1 MAVIKY
7 EPIEPPSQE
16 VKLPSKGIPYKNDG
30 KIEIRP
36 ITVQEEKILATGGE
50 AVIDK
55 ILRKVIKSDINIEE
69 LTPGDESFI
78 LVWLRLNS
86 YFDDYSVELLCPACK
101 SEFKTIVKVSK
112 FPVYQLKE
120 GIEEPYEL
128 EVAGV
133 KVGLRFLRRKDEK
146 ELEEIKKK
154 LLKTK
159 SDLSDLYLYR
169 YAKAIHTIDGQE
181 VKFSQAMSFLGS
193 LTGKEMVKIRKA
205 LNDMKHGVEPVLEVK
220 CKNCSAVSK
229 FDIPLTAEFFLPSEL
244 PDDNGEDL
252 LLDEEA

>member
-1 MAVIKY
+1 MLIKF

-50 AVIDK
+50 GVIDK
-55 ILRKVIKSDINIEE
+55 VLKRVIKSDIDIDD

-86 YFDDYSVELLCPACK
+86 YFDDYSVSLICSSCK
-101 SEFKTIVKVSK
+101 SEFNTIVKVSQ
-112 FPVYQLKE
+112 FPVYELKE
-120 GIEEPYEL
+120 GIEEPYEI
-128 EVAGV
+128 EVGTHR
-133 KVGLRFLRRKDEK
+133 VGLKFLRRKDEK
-146 ELEEIKKK
+146 ELDDIKKK
-154 LLKTK
+154 FLKTK

-181 VKFSQAMSFLGS
+181 VKFSQAVAFLNT
-193 LTGKEMVKIRKA
+193 LTGKDMVKIRKA
-205 LNDMKHGVEPVLEVK
+205 LNDMKHGVEPIAEVK
-220 CKNCSAVSK
+220 CKNCSTVSK

-252 LLDEEA
+252 LFNEEA